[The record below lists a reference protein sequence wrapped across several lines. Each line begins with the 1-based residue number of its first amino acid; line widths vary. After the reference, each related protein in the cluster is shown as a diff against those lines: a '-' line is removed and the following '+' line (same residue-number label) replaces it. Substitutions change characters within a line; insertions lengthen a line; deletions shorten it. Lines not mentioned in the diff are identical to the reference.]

1 MEHKLQLVEE
11 KYSAD
16 KEIAKK
22 RQLCLHKLQQMSSSL
37 YSQVREMETVID
49 VETGEEVFVSGDY
62 FHFYFIIIYYYLFIF
77 VYLFLYFIVN

>member
-22 RQLCLHKLQQMSSSL
+22 RQLSLHKLQQMTSSL
-37 YSQVREMETVID
+37 YSQVKDMETVID
-49 VETGEEVFVSGDY
+49 IETGEEEFVSGDY
-62 FHFYFIIIYYYLFIF
+62 FHFYFIIYYYYF
-77 VYLFLYFIVN
+77 VYLFYS